1 MTPEDEEFNRIE
13 MESKVR
19 QEHITQSGWR
29 KRLTQEQSRYC
40 LNCET
45 LSKQV
50 ADLEDRIQT
59 IYKQLDEQERAKPKE
74 AMEQI
79 IAEIY
84 ALPEGLE
91 NYFSDAF
98 ADNLA
103 KVSEAQPKQEQGEPV
118 ALVTGVYGGRF
129 TYAPFKESLILP
141 VGMALYSSP
150 QQRTWVGL
158 MRGVRVE
165 GNAVVITVKGGNDEA
180 RALCGELI
188 NEMEKNTQ

>member
-50 ADLEDRIQT
+50 ADLEDRIKT
-59 IYKQLDEQERAKPKE
+59 IYKQLDEQERANQ
-74 AMEQI
+74 EQKRPQNCGTSYCSCI
-79 IAEIY
+79 
-84 ALPEGLE
+84 
-91 NYFSDAF
+91 DCVM
-98 ADNLA
+98 D
-103 KVSEAQPKQEQGEPV
+103 KQEQGEPV
-118 ALVTGVYGGRF
+118 AYMYPDDLERMQTS
-129 TYAPFKESLILP
+129 ESFCNVFSVK
-141 VGMALYSSP
+141 VGSPDKGLSTVELYTTP

-158 MRGVRVE
+158 TDREKSNLWLESRAAIPRFHTYASLVE
-165 GNAVVITVKGGNDEA
+165 AK
-180 RALCGELI
+180 LK
-188 NEMEKNTQ
+188 EKNTQ

>member
-59 IYKQLDEQERAKPKE
+59 IYKQLDEQERAK
-74 AMEQI
+74 
-79 IAEIY
+79 
-84 ALPEGLE
+84 
-91 NYFSDAF
+91 
-98 ADNLA
+98 
-103 KVSEAQPKQEQGEPV
+103 QEQGEPV
-118 ALVTGVYGGRF
+118 AVKHMMEWADYLKRKSDYGQHMQIPSEMSAGACWELAVELEQF
-129 TYAPFKESLILP
+129 INTT
-141 VGMALYSSP
+141 P
-150 QQRTWVGL
+150 QQHTWVGL
-158 MRGVRVE
+158 TSEDYNEIFEKARTGE
-165 GNAVVITVKGGNDEA
+165 HAVQLAETRLKEN
-180 RALCGELI
+180 
-188 NEMEKNTQ
+188 NTTP